1 MLFRTS
7 VILFIFIVL
16 SGCENRYFSSNN
28 QLINDATVKNYNT
41 KQIKS
46 FSEKKTV
53 KVERGDT
60 VYSIAKRN
68 GISIRDLI
76 LRNGLVAPYKIL
88 VGQKLVI
95 PIPDYHTVVT
105 GDTVFAV
112 SQKYNVDMR
121 TLVELNKL
129 PIGFQ

>member
-7 VILFIFIVL
+7 VILFVFIVL

-28 QLINDATVKNYNT
+28 QLINDETVKNYNA
-41 KQIKS
+41 KQIKI

-88 VGQKLVI
+88 ARGKGVNI
-95 PIPDYHTVVT
+95 TRSVVSST
-105 GDTVFAV
+105 SLALISSDLSSAEF
-112 SQKYNVDMR
+112 
-121 TLVELNKL
+121 
-129 PIGFQ
+129 